1 MKIVEITE
9 EQESILEKNLV
20 WMITDQKDSLL
31 SNIISKQCTIIDQP
45 NLGRFLNLTSWR
57 GRKNVRFFDV
67 NQKKASRER
76 YDYFFYRGFQEI
88 WITYLRKLILN
99 RIYAQIHD
107 FSKMILIKES
117 DTIEVSMGANIQRFS
132 SSILDLILKILPN
145 SKVIV
150 VLDDGELTVSSQV
163 IDFINGQKSTWYG
176 IKRVTYK
183 DKASV
188 IDYHANLWANQKKM
202 LLELLEK
209 IPQRSVLLIHSK
221 NFLNNPKETVLQ
233 IFNFLN
239 IDSKSMDFNK
249 NSELNKKINNLS
261 QKITDLDNKDK
272 ELIRNIILDIKRKLE
287 SSIT

>member
-107 FSKMILIKES
+107 FSKMILIKER
-117 DTIEVSMGANIQRFS
+117 NP

-163 IDFINGQKSTWYG
+163 IDFINGQKSTWHG
-176 IKRVTYK
+176 IKQVTYK

-188 IDYHANLWANQKKM
+188 IDYHANLWANKKKM
-202 LLELLEK
+202 LLEFLEK
-209 IPQRSVLLIHSK
+209 IPHRSVLLIHSK

-249 NSELNKKINNLS
+249 NPELNKKINNLS
-261 QKITDLDNKDK
+261 QKITDLDNNDK
-272 ELIRNIILDIKRKLE
+272 ELIRNIILDVKQKLE

>member
-1 MKIVEITE
+1 MEIVEITE

-20 WMITDQKDSLL
+20 WMIIDQQDSLL
-31 SNIISKQCTIIDQP
+31 SNIISKECTIIDKP
-45 NLGRFLNLTSWR
+45 NLGRFFNLTSWR
-57 GRKNVRFFDV
+57 GEKIVRFFDV

-163 IDFINGQKSTWYG
+163 IEFINGQKTTWQG
-176 IKRVTYK
+176 IKQVTYK

-188 IDYHANLWANQKKM
+188 IDYHANLWANQKKI
-202 LLELLEK
+202 LLEFLEK
-209 IPQRSVLLIHSK
+209 IPQRSLLLIHSK
-221 NFLNNPKETVLQ
+221 NFHNNPKETVLQ

-239 IDSKSMDFNK
+239 IDSKLMDFNK
-249 NSELNKKINNLS
+249 NPELNKKINNLS
-261 QKITDLDNKDK
+261 QKITDLDNNDK
-272 ELIRNIILDIKRKLE
+272 ELIRNIILDVKQKLE

>member
-1 MKIVEITE
+1 MEIVEITE

-45 NLGRFLNLTSWR
+45 NLGRFLNLSSWR
-57 GRKNVRFFDV
+57 GGKNVRFFDK

-107 FSKMILIKES
+107 FSKMILIKEH
-117 DTIEVSMGANIQRFS
+117 DP

-239 IDSKSMDFNK
+239 IDSKLMDFNK
-249 NSELNKKINNLS
+249 NPELNKKINNLS

>member
-1 MKIVEITE
+1 MEIVEITE

-20 WMITDQKDSLL
+20 WMIIDQQDSLL
-31 SNIISKQCTIIDQP
+31 SNIISKQCTVIDEP
-45 NLGRFLNLTSWR
+45 NLGRFFNLTSWR
-57 GRKNVRFFDV
+57 GEKIVRFFDV
-67 NQKKASRER
+67 NQKKASKER
-76 YDYFFYRGFQEI
+76 YDYFFYKGFQEI

-107 FSKMILIKES
+107 FSKMILIKEH
-117 DTIEVSMGANIQRFS
+117 DP

-163 IDFINGQKSTWYG
+163 IDFINGQKSTWQG
-176 IKRVTYK
+176 IKQVTYK

-188 IDYHANLWANQKKM
+188 IDFHANLWANQKKM

-249 NSELNKKINNLS
+249 NPELNKKINNLS